1 MSRAYNGQG
10 AVSFAYTGT
19 HAVIAE
25 CTSHRRRLTSV
36 TCRQKST
43 IATHVQRNARD
54 IFNARRLSSRHRYLI
69 SEDISQVEQCRQTLS
84 KPDLAP
90 DVQERT
96 VSADTIRLRIQQKH
110 VIFVVSSSTF
120 KRPVL
125 LLHVDHNNTDGTS
138 LHMPTVRGILNY
150 IVLVE

>member
-1 MSRAYNGQG
+1 VQSR
-10 AVSFAYTGT
+10 SPTP
-19 HAVIAE
+19 E
-25 CTSHRRRLTSV
+25 RCDRRQLTSV
-36 TCRQKST
+36 TRRQKLTS
-43 IATHVQRNARD
+43 ATHVHQRNARD
-54 IFNARRLSSRHRYLI
+54 IFNARRSSSRHRRLI
-69 SEDISQVEQCRQTLS
+69 SEDISQCRQTLP

-90 DVQERT
+90 AVQDRT
-96 VSADTIRLRIQQKH
+96 VGADTVRLWIQQKD

-138 LHMPTVRGILNY
+138 LHMSTVRGILNY